1 MTERILVVEDEV
13 SIRETIA
20 YNLSREGFQ
29 VEQAADGNVA
39 IEIARTTKPDALIL
53 DIMLPGKDGLEV
65 CRILRKESN
74 VPILMLTARADEIDK
89 IVGLEIGA
97 DDYMV
102 KPFSMRELMTRVKA
116 LLRRVRL
123 MREESSD
130 SSHLRLEFG
139 NLTINPASH
148 EVLVDDRPAELR
160 PKAFDLLAFL
170 ASHRG
175 QVFSREQ
182 LLTEIWGWDYF
193 GESRTVD
200 VHIRWIREAI
210 EPDPSKPVR
219 IMTIHGV
226 GYRFDG

>member
-1 MTERILVVEDEV
+1 
-13 SIRETIA
+13 
-20 YNLSREGFQ
+20 
-29 VEQAADGNVA
+29 
-39 IEIARTTKPDALIL
+39 
-53 DIMLPGKDGLEV
+53 
-65 CRILRKESN
+65 
-74 VPILMLTARADEIDK
+74 
-89 IVGLEIGA
+89 
-97 DDYMV
+97 
-102 KPFSMRELMTRVKA
+102 
-116 LLRRVRL
+116 
-123 MREESSD
+123 MREESSG

-148 EVLVDDRPAELR
+148 EVLVNDRTVELR

>member
-1 MTERILVVEDEV
+1 
-13 SIRETIA
+13 
-20 YNLSREGFQ
+20 
-29 VEQAADGNVA
+29 
-39 IEIARTTKPDALIL
+39 
-53 DIMLPGKDGLEV
+53 
-65 CRILRKESN
+65 
-74 VPILMLTARADEIDK
+74 MLTARADEIDK

-102 KPFSMRELMTRVKA
+102 KPFSMRELMTRTKA

-130 SSHLRLEFG
+130 SSLLQLEFG
-139 NLTINPASH
+139 NLKINPASH
-148 EVLVDDRPAELR
+148 EVLVNDRPVELR

-219 IMTIHGV
+219 IMTIHGI

>member
-1 MTERILVVEDEV
+1 
-13 SIRETIA
+13 
-20 YNLSREGFQ
+20 
-29 VEQAADGNVA
+29 VA

>member
-1 MTERILVVEDEV
+1 MTERILVVEDEI

-20 YNLSREGFQ
+20 YNLTREGFQ
-29 VEQAADGNVA
+29 VEEAADGNAA
-39 IEIARTTKPDALIL
+39 IEIARSTKPDALIL

-123 MREESSD
+123 IREESSD
-130 SSHLRLEFG
+130 SFHLILEFG
-139 NLTINPASH
+139 NLKINPASH

>member
-102 KPFSMRELMTRVKA
+102 KPFSMRELMTRTKA

-130 SSHLRLEFG
+130 SSLLQLEFG
-139 NLTINPASH
+139 NLKINPASH
-148 EVLVDDRPAELR
+148 EVLVNDRPVELR

-219 IMTIHGV
+219 IMTIHGI

>member
-1 MTERILVVEDEV
+1 MTGRILVVEDEI

-65 CRILRKESN
+65 CRILRRESN

-89 IVGLEIGA
+89 IIGLEIGA

-123 MREESSD
+123 IREESAD
-130 SSHLRLEFG
+130 SSRLRLEFD
-139 NLTINPASH
+139 NLKINMASH
-148 EVLVDDRPAELR
+148 EVLVDGRPVELR

-193 GESRTVD
+193 GESRTID

>member
-1 MTERILVVEDEV
+1 MTERILVVEDEI

-65 CRILRKESN
+65 CRILRRESN

-123 MREESSD
+123 MREESSG

-148 EVLVDDRPAELR
+148 EVLVNDRTVELR

>member
-53 DIMLPGKDGLEV
+53 DIMLPGKDGVEV

-102 KPFSMRELMTRVKA
+102 KPFSMRELMTRTKA

-130 SSHLRLEFG
+130 SSLLQLEFG
-139 NLTINPASH
+139 NLKINPASH
-148 EVLVDDRPAELR
+148 EVLVNDRPVELR

-219 IMTIHGV
+219 IMTIHGI